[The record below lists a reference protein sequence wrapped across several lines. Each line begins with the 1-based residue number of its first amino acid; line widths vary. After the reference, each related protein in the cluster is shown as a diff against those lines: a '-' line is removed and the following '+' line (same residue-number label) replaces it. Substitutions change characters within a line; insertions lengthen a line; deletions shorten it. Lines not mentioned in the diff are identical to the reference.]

1 MQFKVK
7 TPRASA
13 AKRRTGSRRLA
24 AFTLAEVLVALGFIA
39 IITPVVA
46 QGLKLAGVAGEV
58 SQRKALAM
66 RVAER
71 VLNETIVTGQ
81 WSAAGQSIAEQA
93 GSITLHYTIRN
104 EPWTALANITAVNSA
119 NGVNQNFVSANNLH
133 LLSVDVSFPAQGQTY
148 TVHLSTVVDITKQIT
163 ANTPPVQ

>member
-1 MQFKVK
+1 MEFKVK
-7 TPRASA
+7 TPRPSA
-13 AKRRTGSRRLA
+13 AKKLA

-39 IITPVVA
+39 IITPVVVE
-46 QGLKLAGVAGEV
+46 GLKLASVAGEV

-81 WSAAGQSIAEQA
+81 WNSAGQSITEQA
-93 GSITLHYTIRN
+93 GSIPLRYTIRN
-104 EPWTALANITAVNSA
+104 EPWAALGNLTAVSTA
-119 NGVNQNFVSANNLH
+119 NGVNQNFVNGNNLH

-148 TVHLSTVVDITKQIT
+148 TVHLSTVVDITKQV
-163 ANTPPVQ
+163 AASTPPIQ